1 MRREGAPQERSDRLN
16 GRGLDDQLACADEP
30 GKRDDGRSRVQA
42 ALEGAS
48 MRRVN
53 VVERGNPNP
62 MSVIPLQGTREL
74 RADRAAAHKADT
86 KLHPEGRPTSLPS
99 DNWQA
104 TVVT

>member
-16 GRGLDDQLACADEP
+16 GRSLDDQLAGADEP

-53 VVERGNPNP
+53 VVERCDPNP
-62 MSVIPLQGTREL
+62 VSVV
-74 RADRAAAHKADT
+74 
-86 KLHPEGRPTSLPS
+86 SL
-99 DNWQA
+99 
-104 TVVT
+104 